1 VKGISEME
9 HAQVSLAEQG
19 EGRDAAIV
27 QNNLA
32 IARYPFE
39 GPARSLATF
48 EDGIAFCEKRGLSEA
63 AVHLRASCPGLLA
76 ELGRI
81 EEALDQIRAQIMEH
95 EATSLIHTLIE
106 LRSVELLTHL
116 ARGDR
121 PEDSRVEWIITAA
134 RESGAIDITG
144 LALAAAAAALVGKTP
159 ERACSLLAEA
169 ESLRGARGSPY
180 FVRQLAAMVRTALA
194 GGNANLAAQL
204 ATGGEV
210 RSPLDEHARIA
221 AQAQIAETGG
231 DLAEASWLYADAADR
246 WQQFGNIPER
256 AYALLGQ
263 SRCLIALADLTVEQ
277 TLRQAAELFSSI
289 GYRPA
294 LNETNALLEQTT
306 AAAS

>member
-1 VKGISEME
+1 ME

-144 LALAAAAAALVGKTP
+144 LALAGAAAALVGNG
-159 ERACSLLAEA
+159 RRSRRGILA
-169 ESLRGARGSPY
+169 LRGCSRP
-180 FVRQLAAMVRTALA
+180 LAAVREYPRTC
-194 GGNANLAAQL
+194 
-204 ATGGEV
+204 V
-210 RSPLDEHARIA
+210 
-221 AQAQIAETGG
+221 
-231 DLAEASWLYADAADR
+231 
-246 WQQFGNIPER
+246 
-256 AYALLGQ
+256 
-263 SRCLIALADLTVEQ
+263 
-277 TLRQAAELFSSI
+277 
-289 GYRPA
+289 RPA
-294 LNETNALLEQTT
+294 RPKPLPDRPRRPHCRANTPPGGGTV
-306 AAAS
+306 